1 VSGNTTSLRGYR
13 ANLDEDDAG
22 PIIAAAEMKDW

>member
-1 VSGNTTSLRGYR
+1 MRYGADGCTVL
-13 ANLDEDDAG
+13 LQMDHAG